1 MTPEENGPAAPE
13 GDTTPEETPA
23 APLNRAERRAQ
34 SKGKKGGPAETGI
47 LANLR
52 ANKVEGLR
60 GKQSGGKSNNRFM
73 RKV

>member
-1 MTPEENGPAAPE
+1 MTPEENEPTAPE
-13 GDTTPEETPA
+13 GDTTPEEAPA

-34 SKGKKGGPAETGI
+34 LKGKKGGPAETG
-47 LANLR
+47 LMANLR
-52 ANKVEGLR
+52 ANKVEGVK